1 MSRLFEQIIK
11 KSPSPSKRP
20 STNRWLA
27 SSSRKA
33 PMGSAQMRHAA
44 VQLEAYRNMPGA
56 CCTSPHSPAIPF
68 SCLSGARRSCLSSS
82 SRAMTR
88 CPSSAGRGL
97 STSLAFG
104 VAKALLVSYER
115 HARTQAVRFPGYAPY
130 QRGCVGMVLS
140 GVCQIWCYSSRGSE
154 CVTNESIHHSVKV
167 DLQGTSTS
175 CTKRHDPR
183 PNGHLS
189 VPHTTR
195 RRWLRI
201 HD

>member
-1 MSRLFEQIIK
+1 MREL
-11 KSPSPSKRP
+11 KRFGFQGMHP
-20 STNRWLA
+20 IS
-27 SSSRKA
+27 
-33 PMGSAQMRHAA
+33 AA
-44 VQLEAYRNMPGA
+44 VWEWYCQ
-56 CCTSPHSPAIPF
+56 
-68 SCLSGARRSCLSSS
+68 
-82 SRAMTR
+82 
-88 CPSSAGRGL
+88 
-97 STSLAFG
+97 
-104 VAKALLVSYER
+104 
-115 HARTQAVRFPGYAPY
+115 
-130 QRGCVGMVLS
+130 